1 MVRTQES
8 QRGGKLMGLLK
19 IMVFLYSST
28 QGHHGTNLGIFFHC
42 VTKFLPFYY
51 IMTIQ
56 KIHKCTL
63 IVFPLRIKNLCLVI
77 SLFSAPLHRK
87 TSRKLSGCCLYF
99 LTYIHPFPFPI
110 SSSVQPGFSPIIKF
124 HWTCCLQSQW
134 PLRCQIQRTFSVFP
148 LVWKQ
153 SPFLTS
159 VTISS
164 SGYFPTLLLAT
175 PSKFLLLA
183 FPPLPKLKYWYSS
196 GFCLGLSSSFFIQLL
211 LSDFIHSHYFDYYL
225 YVKCS
230 FIYISGPYLFPGLQT
245 SSPICLLDN
254 P

>member
-1 MVRTQES
+1 
-8 QRGGKLMGLLK
+8 
-19 IMVFLYSST
+19 
-28 QGHHGTNLGIFFHC
+28 
-42 VTKFLPFYY
+42 
-51 IMTIQ
+51 MTIQ

-134 PLRCQIQRTFSVFP
+134 PPRCQIQRTFSVFP

-225 YVKCS
+225 YAKCPS
-230 FIYISGPYLFPGLQT
+230 SIFLAHTSSLGSRPLHPSACLTIHSPHGHPRIPIPQSELLFPPAFPFPMSVNNVISYLVLKLE
-245 SSPICLLDN
+245 I
-254 P
+254 

>member
-1 MVRTQES
+1 
-8 QRGGKLMGLLK
+8 MGLLK

-63 IVFPLRIKNLCLVI
+63 IVSPLRIKNLCLVT

-99 LTYIHPFPFPI
+99 LIGST
-110 SSSVQPGFSPIIKF
+110 
-124 HWTCCLQSQW
+124 WLQSHHQI
-134 PLRCQIQRTFSVFP
+134 PLNLLSSKSVTPALPNRKNIFRLPSCMKTVSFLDFCHNIVFWVFP
-148 LVWKQ
+148 
-153 SPFLTS
+153 P
-159 VTISS
+159 
-164 SGYFPTLLLAT
+164 LLLAT
-175 PSKFLLLA
+175 PSNFLFLA
-183 FPPLPKLKYWYSS
+183 FPPLPKLKYWYSL

-225 YVKCS
+225 YAKCS
-230 FIYISGPYLFPGLQT
+230 FIYTSGPYLFPGLQT